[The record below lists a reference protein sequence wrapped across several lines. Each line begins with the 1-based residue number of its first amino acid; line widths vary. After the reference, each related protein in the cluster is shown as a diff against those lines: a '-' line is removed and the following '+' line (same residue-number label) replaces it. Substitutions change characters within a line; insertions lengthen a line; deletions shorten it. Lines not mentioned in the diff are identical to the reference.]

1 MRFVAAVFALFLAC
15 GAGAFGAD
23 GPGAGG
29 AGKREFA
36 GMKVRYGIAATAA
49 ELAALAKS
57 GKAESFA
64 VDMVQSKD
72 AATGETRVL
81 GDGEAH
87 GVYRG
92 VSLEPAFAVVVD
104 YPNLRAISPRMLQS
118 RVIESGP
125 GRWLV
130 FEDVGISFMGIY
142 MGYRLDVESFRDD
155 FPGGAAGPA
164 AGLRARMAKSHDGRL
179 FSSESSWYFEPVRIG
194 GEDFLYIRTWS
205 SSGLRNPG
213 FGVAGIMK
221 MFTAGELKDQVNMV
235 ARIAAAGAAAPKP

>member
-1 MRFVAAVFALFLAC
+1 MRFGAFAFLLFLA
-15 GAGAFGAD
+15 GATGAFGA
-23 GPGAGG
+23 GG
-29 AGKREFA
+29 VGGNETREFA

-72 AATGETRVL
+72 PVSGETRVL

-92 VSLEPAFAVVVD
+92 VSLERAFAVVVD

-118 RVIESGP
+118 RVIDSSP

-142 MGYRLDVESFRDD
+142 MGYRLDVESFRDNL
-155 FPGGAAGPA
+155 PGGA
-164 AGLRARMAKSHDGRL
+164 AGLRARMARSHDGRL
-179 FSSESSWYFEPVRIG
+179 FASESSWYFEPVRIG

-235 ARIAAAGAAAPKP
+235 ARIAAAPKP